1 MNEAGIIKYFD
12 SMKTIGKK
20 LPALAARVFAL
31 KGTGSMVKDLGW
43 LLLTCNSFDIDHED
57 IHLTS
62 DFNIRFSYKNLINDV
77 EFAEASIKRKQS

>member
-1 MNEAGIIKYFD
+1 MNEAGIIIYFD
-12 SMKTIGKK
+12 KMKSIGKK

-43 LLLTCNSFDIDHED
+43 LLLTCNKFDIDHED

-62 DFNIRFSYKNLINDV
+62 TFNIKFTYENLLNDV